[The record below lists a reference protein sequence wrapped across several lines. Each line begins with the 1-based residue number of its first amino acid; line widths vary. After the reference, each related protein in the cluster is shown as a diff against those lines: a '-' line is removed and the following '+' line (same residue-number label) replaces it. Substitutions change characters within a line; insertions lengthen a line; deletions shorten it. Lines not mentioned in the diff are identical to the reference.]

1 MVIFIV
7 YFKIFKPM
15 KKNALIVTCLI
26 GLFLS
31 QSCSSVKVMDSW
43 KSDDISTIKQN
54 NFLVVART
62 ENTQARIAFEDEIV
76 KQMTEKGYKAT
87 SSFSKF
93 ASLKPNEKPSEE
105 NNKKIVEMLKKEGFN
120 GVVLTILKDYQEE
133 TRVQTDGGYY
143 AGGTYY
149 GYYPRYYGGFG
160 GYYYHPMAYPTIGN
174 YVEQT
179 TTTSTSKLYIVETTV
194 YDLEK
199 EGENQLVAVVTS
211 QIDNPESAGATAKDY
226 VKKITQSLK

>member
-105 NNKKIVEMLKKEGFN
+105 KQ
-120 GVVLTILKDYQEE
+120 QENC
-133 TRVQTDGGYY
+133 
-143 AGGTYY
+143 
-149 GYYPRYYGGFG
+149 
-160 GYYYHPMAYPTIGN
+160 GN
-174 YVEQT
+174 AQKRRFQWCRFDD
-179 TTTSTSKLYIVETTV
+179 S
-194 YDLEK
+194 
-199 EGENQLVAVVTS
+199 
-211 QIDNPESAGATAKDY
+211 
-226 VKKITQSLK
+226 